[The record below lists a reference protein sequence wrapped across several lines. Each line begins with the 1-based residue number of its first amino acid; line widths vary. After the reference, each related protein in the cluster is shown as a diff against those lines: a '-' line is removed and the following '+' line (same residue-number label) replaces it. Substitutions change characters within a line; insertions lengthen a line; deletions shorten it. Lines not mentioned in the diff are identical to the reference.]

1 MNYCS
6 IEDAWKNSDSLTDQ
20 FKMKKKT
27 IENFSADNDVQHTI
41 KIDDQEYFNDFNYEN
56 NFKRRIRT

>member
-20 FKMKKKT
+20 FKMK
-27 IENFSADNDVQHTI
+27 NFVYRTSRNVGGSIAPSPQGP
-41 KIDDQEYFNDFNYEN
+41 
-56 NFKRRIRT
+56 IRESF

>member
-20 FKMKKKT
+20 FKMKKK
-27 IENFSADNDVQHTI
+27 
-41 KIDDQEYFNDFNYEN
+41 KIGVLLEV
-56 NFKRRIRT
+56 